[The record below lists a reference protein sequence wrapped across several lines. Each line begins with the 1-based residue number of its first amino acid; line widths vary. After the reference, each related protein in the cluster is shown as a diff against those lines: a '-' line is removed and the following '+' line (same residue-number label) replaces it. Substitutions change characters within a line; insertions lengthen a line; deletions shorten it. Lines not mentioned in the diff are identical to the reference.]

1 MLCPICSFILQT
13 SLPVLNDIKKYHCNA
28 SRMFSH
34 SHFKLNAYENVRCIQ
49 EKNGNKIIEIHSKFK
64 IIWLKLINKS
74 VINFFCPLQLFKTIS
89 PVNSPLYFYIKFYI
103 SKFYKF
109 SILPLQTRRGEVDL
123 WASII
128 ITRIIRV
135 WIVICLWIHFKSAT
149 THQRPICHHIE
160 TNQLIYIW

>member
-109 SILPLQTRRGEVDL
+109 SILPLQTRRGGGRSM
-123 WASII
+123 SI
-128 ITRIIRV
+128 
-135 WIVICLWIHFKSAT
+135 
-149 THQRPICHHIE
+149 HHNHSNHSSVNSNLSLN
-160 TNQLIYIW
+160 TF